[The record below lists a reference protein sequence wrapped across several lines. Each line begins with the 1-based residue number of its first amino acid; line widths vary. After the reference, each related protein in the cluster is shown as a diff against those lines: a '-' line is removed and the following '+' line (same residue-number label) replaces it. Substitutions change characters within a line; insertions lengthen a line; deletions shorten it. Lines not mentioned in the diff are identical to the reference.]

1 MNYELLNKLLKDV
14 TKENYTKIGNI
25 EYCYLQECTYAV
37 RKVGNSFPI
46 LLKARSPEQAL
57 NSFIQR

>member
-46 LLKARSPEQAL
+46 LLKAKNPEQAL
-57 NSFIQR
+57 NSFTQH